1 MANIHVDL
9 DSVKVLKGQG
19 IGEGNLEI
27 NIKVQE
33 GSNLVHWPDPYPD
46 YSVVDQGGAVKAI
59 GKRVAT
65 YAVASGTL
73 SKKFTISVKEIDKG
87 TLGQDDSGVGWL
99 TFDLTPTMGPATKAA
114 KINLKR
120 PNMSELGQVE
130 VTMVAQRV

>member
-1 MANIHVDL
+1 MANVHVDL
-9 DSVKVLKGQG
+9 DSVRVTDGQG
-19 IGEGNLEI
+19 IGEGNFEL

-33 GSNLVHWPDPYPD
+33 GSHVVHWPDPYPE
-46 YSVVDQGGAVKAI
+46 YSVVDQGGGRKSI

-65 YAVASGTL
+65 YAVASGTV

-99 TFDLTPTMGPATKAA
+99 TFDLTPTMGPATKTA

>member
-1 MANIHVDL
+1 MANVHVDL
-9 DSVKVLKGQG
+9 DSVRVTDGQG
-19 IGEGNLEI
+19 IGEGNFEL

-33 GSNLVHWPDPYPD
+33 GSNIVHWPDPYPSSD
-46 YSVVDQGGAVKAI
+46 RVDQGGARAPI

-87 TLGQDDSGVGWL
+87 TLGQDDSGVGWI
-99 TFDLTPTMGPATKAA
+99 TFDLTPTMGPATKTAR
-114 KINLKR
+114 INLKR
-120 PNMSELGQVE
+120 PNMSENGQVE